1 MILLQI
7 FCRPGVGSDAGGTVQ
22 AGIPVLRI
30 PTMLGNVQSSEL
42 NIPTP
47 SGNNGQTTRA
57 ETASQT
63 DHKGMTSSG
72 SQMPVHSGISA
83 GQGHMHRESDQSI
96 DNRVDVQIVAKTASV
111 QTESGVEPK
120 PEDPLPL
127 FPLLQQQQAS
137 ILQNQLY
144 YPTGN
149 PQPPTSQYQDQSR
162 ASLPL
167 LRFPFS
173 DASCKLDLSKMRL
186 LEIPKRGTDHS
197 LLQLPESKP
206 STTES
211 GIPDLSKIKLLE
223 FQPKKELWKST
234 AEPKGHGT
242 APNNWAL
249 LRMPK
254 NQASSNGVDLR
265 KLKLLENPPTLREA
279 WPLLE
284 APRKAETPKLIPL
297 EKILAFEK
305 DLREKLAPFSK
316 RTRHWQEKENIQP
329 NEENRLR
336 QPQKIVEQENR
347 RNTVSRLGFPF
358 NRNILRVDFFHW

>member
-1 MILLQI
+1 
-7 FCRPGVGSDAGGTVQ
+7 
-22 AGIPVLRI
+22 
-30 PTMLGNVQSSEL
+30 
-42 NIPTP
+42 
-47 SGNNGQTTRA
+47 
-57 ETASQT
+57 
-63 DHKGMTSSG
+63 
-72 SQMPVHSGISA
+72 MPV
-83 GQGHMHRESDQSI
+83 QYDQSI

-120 PEDPLPL
+120 PEGPLPL

-144 YPTGN
+144 YPTSN
-149 PQPPTSQYQDQSR
+149 PQPPTSQYQDQNR

-223 FQPKKELWKST
+223 FQPRRELWKST
-234 AEPKGHGT
+234 AEPKEHGT

-329 NEENRLR
+329 NEENKLR

-347 RNTVSRLGFPF
+347 RNTVSRLGFSF
-358 NRNILRVDFFHW
+358 